1 MIIVVFMGCFILII
15 FFLMFLVCLLYRR
28 YKRLREYVDENCYF
42 LCVFK
47 YLNDLGRKILLSIDD
62 GEIKIVLII
71 F

>member
-28 YKRLREYVDENCYF
+28 FKRLWEYVDENCYF

-47 YLNDLGRKILLSIDD
+47 YINDLGRKILLSIDD